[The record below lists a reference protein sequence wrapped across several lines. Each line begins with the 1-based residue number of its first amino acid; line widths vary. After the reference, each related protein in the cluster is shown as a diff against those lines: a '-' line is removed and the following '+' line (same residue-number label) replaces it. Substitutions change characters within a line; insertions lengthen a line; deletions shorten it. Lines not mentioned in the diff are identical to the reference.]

1 MRQSLISMINLLL
14 ILMINLLLISH
25 KLNRIKLLTIT
36 TPTQKIIY
44 YYAKLNH
51 LINITVN
58 IKIKLILLK
67 SKIEIK

>member
-25 KLNRIKLLTIT
+25 KLNRIKLLAIT

-44 YYAKLNH
+44 Y
-51 LINITVN
+51 
-58 IKIKLILLK
+58 
-67 SKIEIK
+67 

>member
-1 MRQSLISMINLLL
+1 MRLNLIS
-14 ILMINLLLISH
+14 MINLLLISH
-25 KLNRIKLLTIT
+25 KLKRIKLLTIT
-36 TPTQKIIY
+36 TPTIKIIY
-44 YYAKLNH
+44 YYDKLNH